1 VAYSVATRSGQ
12 GTGER
17 VATRAWAPP
26 AGVDWAITWDMGN
39 HVGLLGN
46 HVGLLGNHVGL
57 LGNHVGLLGNHVGL
71 PLRFGDG
78 LVQPLDG
85 CLPVVG
91 VTVFAGDVLGVGVRD
106 SGGFGG
112 LVVEGPEVR
121 SR

>member
-1 VAYSVATRSGQ
+1 
-12 GTGER
+12 
-17 VATRAWAPP
+17 
-26 AGVDWAITWDMGN
+26 MGN
-39 HVGLLGN
+39 HAGLLGNHAGLLGNHAGLLGNHVGLLGNHAGLLGDHVGLLGKHVGLLGN
-46 HVGLLGNHVGL
+46 HVGLLGK
-57 LGNHVGLLGNHVGL
+57 HVGL

-91 VTVFAGDVLGVGVRD
+91 VTVFVGDVLGVGVRD